1 MIKSMTGYGRAV
13 ETVNGREFTVELR
26 SVNNRYL
33 DCTVKL
39 PRSLSFAEEAVK
51 QAVKA
56 SVSRG
61 KVDVYITVKSE
72 NADDTKISL
81 NTAVVEGYL
90 AAMRQ
95 MVESYGVKDDISVS
109 TLSRMND
116 VFTVEKPEVDE
127 EQLKADMMGVLDKAL
142 AGYDAMRCTEGAALD
157 KDLRSR
163 GETILELV
171 SQVEAGNGQTVID
184 YRTRL
189 ENKLREVLANTAI
202 DESRIL
208 TEAAIFADKVAV
220 DEETVRLR
228 SHLSQ
233 MEELLANDKY
243 DYTHPQSMPDGSL
256 YYIRRPYR
264 TGQKRSSPF
273 GCLLDILLLPFRLLG
288 ALFGFLNVFSAKYSG
303 KTLSGGRDVKNRDE
317 QQMFIDGNLIQA
329 EKELQANRKRG
340 EANPGIIPH
349 TWELRRRDANGN
361 DTLIRA
367 GVAAFRADRTSG
379 ELLFSNGS
387 AILRRT
393 PDGKESKVLDAQ
405 GVSFIC

>member
-1 MIKSMTGYGRAV
+1 LIKSMTGYGRAV

-61 KVDVYITVKSE
+61 KVDVFITVKSE
-72 NADDTKISL
+72 NTDDTRISL
-81 NTAVVEGYL
+81 NAAVVEGYL

-95 MVESYGVKDDISVS
+95 MVETYGVKDDISVS

-127 EQLKADMMGVLDKAL
+127 QQLKADLMSVLDKAL

-189 ENKLREVLANTAI
+189 ENKLKEVLANTNI

-228 SHLSQ
+228 SHLQQ
-233 MEELLANDKY
+233 MN
-243 DYTHPQSMPDGSL
+243 TM
-256 YYIRRPYR
+256 
-264 TGQKRSSPF
+264 
-273 GCLLDILLLPFRLLG
+273 
-288 ALFGFLNVFSAKYSG
+288 
-303 KTLSGGRDVKNRDE
+303 LSGGGAVGRKLDFLLQEMNREANTIGSKCTDVKLARIVVDIKAELEKIRE
-317 QQMFIDGNLIQA
+317 QTQNI
-329 EKELQANRKRG
+329 E
-340 EANPGIIPH
+340 
-349 TWELRRRDANGN
+349 
-361 DTLIRA
+361 
-367 GVAAFRADRTSG
+367 
-379 ELLFSNGS
+379 
-387 AILRRT
+387 
-393 PDGKESKVLDAQ
+393 
-405 GVSFIC
+405 